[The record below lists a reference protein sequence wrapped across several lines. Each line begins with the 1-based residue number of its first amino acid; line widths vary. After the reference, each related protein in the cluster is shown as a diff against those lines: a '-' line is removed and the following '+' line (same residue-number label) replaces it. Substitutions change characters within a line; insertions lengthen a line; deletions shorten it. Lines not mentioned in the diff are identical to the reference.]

1 MFRPL
6 RRKARQIS
14 NEEAKRLLVKE
25 RRGVLAVNGDD
36 GYPFAL
42 PINYYFD
49 SAANKIYF
57 HGAKE
62 GYKVDALKR
71 CDKVCFTV
79 MGNEH
84 TVEGEK
90 WAPFMQS
97 VVAFGRCVL
106 IDDKDEAADKV
117 RIMALK
123 YYPRAEEVDRIL
135 ACSSQGM
142 LLYEITIEHLTGKQI
157 QEK

>member
-14 NEEAKRLLVKE
+14 DEEAKQLLVKE

-71 CDKVCFTV
+71 CDKVCFT
-79 MGNEH
+79 
-84 TVEGEK
+84 
-90 WAPFMQS
+90 
-97 VVAFGRCVL
+97 
-106 IDDKDEAADKV
+106 DD
-117 RIMALK
+117 
-123 YYPRAEEVDRIL
+123 
-135 ACSSQGM
+135 
-142 LLYEITIEHLTGKQI
+142 GKQNTPLK
-157 QEK
+157 EKNGLRLCKAWLLLAVVRSLMIKMKRLIKYASWRSNIIPVLKRLIELLLAHLKECCCMK